1 MRGNPARYGIN
12 TRIFYATY
20 ICDRLLSTSGKTC
33 RVLCMYIM
41 NLKISTKTTDG
52 MCRVAARINW
62 KDRCV
67 KDQIDIS
74 SSLINKWCAES
85 EKERGQR

>member
-1 MRGNPARYGIN
+1 
-12 TRIFYATY
+12 
-20 ICDRLLSTSGKTC
+20 
-33 RVLCMYIM
+33 MYIM